1 VNRKARRLLLL
12 AVCLAVLAAVALER
26 GRRRGAETAAFPE
39 QQGRLRVAGLAAPV
53 EILRDDRGVPHI
65 QAESEP
71 DAWFGLGFAHAQDR
85 LAQMQWLVRL
95 ARGRSAEWV
104 GAAGVPADR
113 WARTLDLA
121 GVAEREAAGLDA
133 ATRACLEAYAR
144 GVNARI
150 ERVRSGRAA
159 LPFALRELA
168 VRELEDWRPAD
179 SLAVQKQ
186 HAWALSGSVEAS
198 LALDDLQATLGAA
211 AARPFFPS
219 PPRGGGE
226 RPAAEGRVTALRWRD
241 PLRRAAGLEGR
252 SAGSSAWVLGGAH
265 SQSGRPLL
273 AADAHL
279 APTQPPLYYLA
290 HLRGGALDVAG
301 ASVPGVPAFWTGH
314 NRRVAW
320 ASTAARAAV
329 VDLYNEKLHASGE
342 RYHDGRGWQPLAL
355 REESIAVRDA
365 PPVTVSVR
373 STRHGPLLDGV
384 LSDGRDPLALAWTG
398 HLGLGAESLA
408 ALHGVARA
416 GSADELLAALAR
428 FADPPVAVVYADAE
442 GAAGLQVAGW
452 LPRRPLA
459 AGLVP
464 VEGRAR
470 WYDWEGRIPFDQLP
484 RRRLEGGRGWAVAAD
499 NALHAESGAEEG
511 EWLWRTGAR
520 AERIDSR
527 LREAVSRGP
536 VSLREMAALLG
547 DVREPRAQV
556 VIEAA
561 LSLAGD
567 DPLGAEASEVAELL
581 RGWDGETT
589 PESVG
594 AAAYHVFLASLT
606 EALFRDRM
614 GEGLLQRW
622 LSVPQVDPAGV
633 VGGIVLRAAA
643 GGEPGGWSDAERV
656 GAAVRASLR
665 DAWFRLSYGLGGS
678 RSKWRWGRL
687 HQLSFRPFVPGIERG
702 GAGPFELGGSAS
714 TVSSG
719 DYAPAG
725 PFDVRIAST
734 FRFAADTAALDH
746 SLAALA
752 PGQSEHPNHP
762 HERDGLPAW
771 LEGRASVLPIGNVL
785 VEEAGVARLLLE
797 PAP

>member
-1 VNRKARRLLLL
+1 
-12 AVCLAVLAAVALER
+12 
-26 GRRRGAETAAFPE
+26 
-39 QQGRLRVAGLAAPV
+39 
-53 EILRDDRGVPHI
+53 
-65 QAESEP
+65 
-71 DAWFGLGFAHAQDR
+71 
-85 LAQMQWLVRL
+85 
-95 ARGRSAEWV
+95 
-104 GAAGVPADR
+104 
-113 WARTLDLA
+113 
-121 GVAEREAAGLDA
+121 
-133 ATRACLEAYAR
+133 
-144 GVNARI
+144 
-150 ERVRSGRAA
+150 
-159 LPFALRELA
+159 
-168 VRELEDWRPAD
+168 
-179 SLAVQKQ
+179 
-186 HAWALSGSVEAS
+186 
-198 LALDDLQATLGAA
+198 
-211 AARPFFPS
+211 
-219 PPRGGGE
+219 
-226 RPAAEGRVTALRWRD
+226 
-241 PLRRAAGLEGR
+241 
-252 SAGSSAWVLGGAH
+252 
-265 SQSGRPLL
+265 
-273 AADAHL
+273 
-279 APTQPPLYYLA
+279 
-290 HLRGGALDVAG
+290 
-301 ASVPGVPAFWTGH
+301 
-314 NRRVAW
+314 
-320 ASTAARAAV
+320 V